1 MNLKNNP
8 PCIKEAAI
16 TSISQPVLPAVIEH
30 TAQQVFASFSDRLK
44 ATLNGRQDRALKL
57 ALNGHV
63 VHKSGRIFSVRSE
76 DGQHSYLVDLDK
88 RFCTCPDSRKG
99 QVCKH
104 RLAAYLIE
112 QSTQAN
118 KETSM
123 GDSSNPEHP
132 PLKPEEEALEKARLT
147 LNAKSDFLRQAIIY
161 AVLQGEGQ
169 PIQVEILNLEGGI
182 ALVRALPKVVDGQLI
197 PQFPFPERQ
206 SSAQVLAK
214 SLSDIKIY
222 R

>member
-118 KETSM
+118 EETSM

-169 PIQVEILNLEGGI
+169 PIQVEILNLEGDI